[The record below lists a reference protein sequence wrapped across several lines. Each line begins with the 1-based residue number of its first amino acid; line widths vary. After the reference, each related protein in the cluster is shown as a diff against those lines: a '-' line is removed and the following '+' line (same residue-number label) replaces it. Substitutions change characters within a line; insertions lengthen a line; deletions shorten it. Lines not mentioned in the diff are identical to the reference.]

1 MATYLEIARITEEST
16 WGDFFDKIK
25 TACVIKATAIID
37 STTPTTEA
45 KAWAEAAIA
54 DRVSAADSLVW
65 YVIGSN
71 DNLALATI
79 LAASDTSIQTNVD
92 AAVDVLYP

>member
-1 MATYLEIARITEEST
+1 MATYLELARITQEND
-16 WGDFFDKIK
+16 WGDFIDKVE

-37 STTPTTEA
+37 STSPTQVA
-45 KAWAEAAIA
+45 KDWAEATIKTPAT
-54 DRVSAADSLVW
+54 AALSVVW

-71 DNLALATI
+71 DNLAIATI
-79 LAASDTSIQTNVD
+79 LSASDSAIQTNVD